1 MNCCDFPN
9 ASDEVVF
16 KEVLSGRERLETPR
30 ALFAD
35 GVSKLSTNEFT
46 SAYEETPGVVLH
58 VPFSPATFAAVNG
71 SIELTEVGMGRVSEF
86 KAAISSTFSDGRWP
100 PTLTDLLGFILFDRR
115 LRHFHGRRTRSQ
127 NLLVLTDALN
137 ARSRGD
143 LALLLA
149 PGISTSRHCWVI
161 DGDTGR
167 SSVSVRFELSEW
179 LSSSSVSVSFLD
191 VPLEIPVFMEGTRI
205 SDMETPKQQASKA
218 LYKRIC
224 EVVRWYVIK

>member
-1 MNCCDFPN
+1 MYYPFATDSEREVAANLNCLRGGTGGALSLERSVALSVICCVINCCDFSN
-9 ASDEVVF
+9 ASVDVVF
-16 KEVLSGRERLETPR
+16 KDVLSGRERLETPR

-149 PGISTSRHCWVI
+149 PGISTSRHC
-161 DGDTGR
+161 
-167 SSVSVRFELSEW
+167 
-179 LSSSSVSVSFLD
+179 
-191 VPLEIPVFMEGTRI
+191 
-205 SDMETPKQQASKA
+205 
-218 LYKRIC
+218 
-224 EVVRWYVIK
+224 